1 MVRKT
6 IRIYKFHD
14 ADLFYLAE
22 HYHYNFQKAI
32 YCAIREYLKK
42 ESCRI
47 ALPDKLDEPISIP
60 KKSICRTLSLHEDK
74 DKDVL
79 EFLQRI
85 PKGHVNGMIKNI
97 LRAYLCCPI
106 MEEWADE
113 YNQVFYKEK
122 RVIQAA
128 TYNKKKKSV
137 KKESTQHRKSNK
149 NNESHNISEPN
160 TKNEPVMFSNQNEL
174 KNTDLFYPEK
184 DKKIEFTERTE
195 EDLLTDAFSAF
206 FD

>member
-1 MVRKT
+1 M
-6 IRIYKFHD
+6 
-14 ADLFYLAE
+14 
-22 HYHYNFQKAI
+22 
-32 YCAIREYLKK
+32 
-42 ESCRI
+42 
-47 ALPDKLDEPISIP
+47 
-60 KKSICRTLSLHEDK
+60 
-74 DKDVL
+74 

-195 EDLLTDAFSAF
+195 EDLIDRCIFSIF
-206 FD
+206 